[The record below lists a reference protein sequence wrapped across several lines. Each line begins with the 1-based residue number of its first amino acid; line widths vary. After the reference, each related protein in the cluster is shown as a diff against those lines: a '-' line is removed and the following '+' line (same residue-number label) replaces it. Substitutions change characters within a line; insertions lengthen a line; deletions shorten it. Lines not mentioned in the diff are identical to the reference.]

1 MEPITLT
8 QVLALGE
15 SPEDPFAILVDIT
28 KKINQSCFEI
38 KDSSKTEMIME
49 VQSERMVLRKFTEVG
64 LRVKIVN
71 PTLDLRLVSSLPI
84 YQ

>member
-8 QVLALGE
+8 QVLAMGA

-28 KKINQSCFEI
+28 KKTNQNCFEI
-38 KDSSKTEMIME
+38 KDSSKTEMTME
-49 VQSERMVLRKFTEVG
+49 VKSERMVLRKFTEVG

-71 PTLDLRLVSSLPI
+71 PTLDLRFVPFTN
-84 YQ
+84 